1 MLNIKVIPKEKPWSD
16 YINSIPMEDVRG
28 IRSPSAKFSVLLLTT
43 ESYNLLLNHPDYLGR
58 GGVPL
63 EVAFDVDCIAM
74 HHEDSL
80 LELDLHWTH
89 RYCDCSTNLLENK

>member
-43 ESYNLLLNHPDYLGR
+43 ESYNHALNHPDLLYR
-58 GGVPL
+58 GLVPL

-74 HHEDSL
+74 YHEDSL
-80 LELDLHWTH
+80 LEFDVHS
-89 RYCDCSTNLLENK
+89 RYMHTGTRRFLKL